1 MAETALLQR
10 ACATAAQ
17 EARALQAAIAAAE
30 EGDALMGQG
39 WARLPKELLGKVLEK
54 LQEAPLAGGWA
65 GFEGSVTVRL
75 VSSGWRASHDALVTR
90 LDVCWWTTA
99 EDMWLLVRRFPA
111 VVSMKMKGQAFS
123 NMTDKGLSAVSGL
136 TGLTS
141 LDLSYCK
148 LVTDQGL
155 SAVSSLTGV
164 TSLNLSWCF
173 TVTDQ
178 GLSAVSSLTGLT
190 SLDLRGC
197 HSITHAGVEALCRE
211 TAAPNLHILSP

>member
-155 SAVSSLTGV
+155 SAVSSLTG
-164 TSLNLSWCF
+164 
-173 TVTDQ
+173 
-178 GLSAVSSLTGLT
+178 LT